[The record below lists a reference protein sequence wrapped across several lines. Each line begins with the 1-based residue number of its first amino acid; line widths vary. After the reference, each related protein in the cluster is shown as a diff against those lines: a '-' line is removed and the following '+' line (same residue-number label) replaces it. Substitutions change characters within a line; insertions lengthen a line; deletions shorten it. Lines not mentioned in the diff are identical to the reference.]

1 MTSEAA
7 AAFALRGHGRRG
19 RPRLGW
25 DSLTP
30 TELHV
35 AEAVANGL
43 TNRRIGDL
51 MMISPTTVKSHLD
64 HIFTK
69 LGVHSRT
76 EVAADYVR
84 RTASA

>member
-1 MTSEAA
+1 M
-7 AAFALRGHGRRG
+7 
-19 RPRLGW
+19 
-25 DSLTP
+25 
-30 TELHV
+30 